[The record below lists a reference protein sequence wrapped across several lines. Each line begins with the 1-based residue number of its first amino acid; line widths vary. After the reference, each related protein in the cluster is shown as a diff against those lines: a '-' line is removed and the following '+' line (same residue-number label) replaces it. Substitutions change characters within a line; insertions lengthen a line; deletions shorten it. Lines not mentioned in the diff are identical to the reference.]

1 MTNLKQ
7 FCPRGH
13 DTFIAGRDSSYR
25 CLACKREQMWE
36 ASRAREAE
44 EAAIRQ
50 AERQAWHAAEE
61 KQRKAERARI
71 IAAGGRPAR
80 EARWQERYSRSLQND
95 GPGLCQWSEETGR
108 PGDCFLEAGEYSI
121 YCDKHDAELEEHQ
134 AEYRRLKVTK

>member
-1 MTNLKQ
+1 MTKLKQ

-13 DTFIAGRDSSYR
+13 DTFLNGRDSSHR
-25 CLACKREQMWE
+25 CRVCKREQMWE

-44 EAAIRQ
+44 EWAIRH
-50 AERQAWHAAEE
+50 AEREAFRAEE
-61 KQRKAERARI
+61 EKLRKAERALI

-121 YCDKHDAELEEHQ
+121 YCDKHDRELDKQQ
-134 AEYRRLKVTK
+134 AEYRRISAVK